1 MAKPFVKVTLI
12 LHGSDDALRIDDYVG
27 DDGRFVPIG
36 TQAAAAPERRDQIH
50 YVDAEGYEI
59 IIPFHAIVASNVT
72 KETGEFTPLEDE
84 FCKEDMPVDR
94 GAVVGT
100 AIVDVDKVGE

>member
-1 MAKPFVKVTLI
+1 MAKPFVTVTLT
-12 LHGSDDALRIDDYVG
+12 LHGSDEAVEITDYVG
-27 DDGRFVPIG
+27 DDDRFVPIG
-36 TQAAAAPERRDQIH
+36 TQAAAALEKRAQIH
-50 YVDAEGYEI
+50 FVDAEGYEI

-84 FCKEDMPVDR
+84 FCTADMPVDR